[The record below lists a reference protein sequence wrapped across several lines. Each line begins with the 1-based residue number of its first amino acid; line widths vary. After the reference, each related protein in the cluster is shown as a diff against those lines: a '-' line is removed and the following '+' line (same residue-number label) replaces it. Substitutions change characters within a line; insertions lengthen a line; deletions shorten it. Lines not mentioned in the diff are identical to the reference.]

1 MAKHLGADG
10 RIGSSCLMEDMTWP
24 EVQAAAEAGMPVV
37 LPTGSTEQHGPHLPL
52 STDAVIAQGIAMEA
66 ASSIS
71 LLVAP
76 TIHYGAMSRPLIG
89 GGERFP
95 GTISLRAATFIA
107 TLKDVLLGLA
117 KSGFEHICIL
127 NWHYENA
134 AYLWEAADLAVGQRP
149 GFRVLVIE
157 SPLPSFSSE
166 QLGELFPTGFAGL
179 EVEHASHL
187 ETSMMYV
194 LRPDLVRA
202 DKIRDDRAERHP
214 EWDVV
219 PAPDEFI
226 PRSGVLWKPSEANE
240 AAGKRF
246 LAATAE
252 RLVEAVA
259 TEFGS

>member
-1 MAKHLGADG
+1 MAPIP
-10 RIGSSCLMEDMTWP
+10 RLMEDMTWP
-24 EVQAAAEAGMPVV
+24 DVQAAAAARVPVV

-52 STDAVIAQGIAMEA
+52 STDAVIAQGIAMDA
-66 ASSIS
+66 AGSID
-71 LLVAP
+71 LVVAP

-95 GTISLRAATFIA
+95 GTVSLRAATFIA
-107 TLKDVLLGLA
+107 TVKDVLLGLA
-117 KSGFEHICIL
+117 KSGFERVCIL

-134 AYLWEAADLAVGQRP
+134 AYLWEAADLAVAQHSAL
-149 GFRVLVIE
+149 RVLVIE
-157 SPLPSFSSE
+157 SPLPTFSAE
-166 QLGELFPTGFAGL
+166 ELAELFPSGYAGL

-202 DKIRDDRAERHP
+202 DKIRDDHAERHP
-214 EWDVV
+214 AWDVV
-219 PAPDEFI
+219 PAPDAFI
-226 PRSGVLWKPSEANE
+226 PRTGVLWKPSEANE

-252 RLVEAVA
+252 RLVEAVT
-259 TEFGS
+259 TELAS